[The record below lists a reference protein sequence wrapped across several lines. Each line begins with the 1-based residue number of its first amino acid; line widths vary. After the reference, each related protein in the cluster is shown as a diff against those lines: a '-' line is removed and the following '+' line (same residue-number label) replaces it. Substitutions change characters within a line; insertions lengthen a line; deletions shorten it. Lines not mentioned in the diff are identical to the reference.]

1 MKIYTNKDGHCTD
14 VSLKAESLAAKNTPS
29 VLSVLQSTTE
39 SIAEISSKPFED
51 LEAGIISEV
60 DRITDLADLDPLAA
74 LEAVIS
80 SVYAVDAEIFKAL
93 APALVE
99 NQQLRASEF
108 SQKSRISD
116 VTRDEV
122 RALTSFLK
130 LQEEMVKL
138 AAARVR
144 VRDEIERRKKL

>member
-1 MKIYTNKDGHCTD
+1 MSMKIYTNKDGHCTD
-14 VSLKAESLAAKNTPS
+14 VSLKAESLAAKNTP
-29 VLSVLQSTTE
+29 SVLQSTTE

-138 AAARVR
+138 AAARVK
-144 VRDEIERRKKL
+144 VGDEIERRKKL